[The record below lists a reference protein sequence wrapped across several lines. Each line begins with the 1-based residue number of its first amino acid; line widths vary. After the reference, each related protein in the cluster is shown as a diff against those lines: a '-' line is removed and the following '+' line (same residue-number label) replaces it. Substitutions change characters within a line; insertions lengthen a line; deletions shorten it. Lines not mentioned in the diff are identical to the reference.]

1 MFNFTKKITNPK
13 SNVGKKDA
21 SIGRHFILSE
31 GDKTKTTIAINK
43 IIGQLE
49 TIKKDVNADNA
60 CDETLTQI
68 LSIRGGVSSLGRN
81 LVGKGI
87 LDCLESYSRE
97 EMELVIKNLFK
108 LD

>member
-1 MFNFTKKITNPK
+1 MIFSKKPK
-13 SNVGKKDA
+13 SVGK
-21 SIGRHFILSE
+21 HFINTDS
-31 GDKTKTTIAINK
+31 DKKKLIVGINR

-49 TIKKDVNADNA
+49 TIKSDIVTDNA

-68 LSIRGGVSSLGRN
+68 MAVKGGVEKIGRE

-87 LDCLESYSRE
+87 LDCLQSYSRD
-97 EMELVIKNLFK
+97 ELEIIIKNMFK